1 MHGARKKIEEKG
13 FPVAGFR
20 RSNNCVSD
28 HRAPD
33 RAEARMTNTKPIATN
48 CASLATIIMTPIV
61 MTEMIATSFQVI
73 FSSRNRNAKISTK
86 ASEDD
91 LHIAAEMLAGRS
103 RRAGGRGRGRG
114 LRAVEGQRYK
124 LQTHVP

>member
-33 RAEARMTNTKPIATN
+33 RAEARMTNIKPIATN
-48 CASLATIIMTPIV
+48 WASLATIIITPRVI
-61 MTEMIATSFQVI
+61 TEMIATSFQVI
-73 FSSRNRNAKISTK
+73 FSSRNKNAKINTN

-91 LHIAAEMLAGRS
+91 LHIAVEMSAERL
-103 RRAGGRGRGRG
+103 
-114 LRAVEGQRYK
+114 
-124 LQTHVP
+124 